1 MPPLPATAAG
11 TTGTTATRPYPEV
24 SESSEAPEAFNGAQN
39 AAAPQQTPLQRA
51 AERLRALK
59 RFDDERP
66 SVPGEH
72 WFAFGTGA
80 LLLLRGRRSASPLLR
95 TAATVGGLLFMARG
109 LSGRDGLLA
118 RLQQQRQQPPLRQ
131 GD

>member
-1 MPPLPATAAG
+1 MPPLPTITTAATTPVTAAHPIPDDVHEG
-11 TTGTTATRPYPEV
+11 TP
-24 SESSEAPEAFNGAQN
+24 
-39 AAAPQQTPLQRA
+39 AAPQSPLQRA

-59 RFDDERP
+59 RLDDQRP

-80 LLLLRGRRSASPLLR
+80 ALLLRGRRSSSALLR

-118 RLQQQRQQPPLRQ
+118 RLQQRPDRRQ
-131 GD
+131 DD

>member
-1 MPPLPATAAG
+1 MPPLPAT
-11 TTGTTATRPYPEV
+11 TTGTTGATAARPFPEV
-24 SESSEAPEAFNGAQN
+24 PEVPDAFDGAHDLT

-118 RLQQQRQQPPLRQ
+118 RLQQRRPPQQ
-131 GD
+131 GG